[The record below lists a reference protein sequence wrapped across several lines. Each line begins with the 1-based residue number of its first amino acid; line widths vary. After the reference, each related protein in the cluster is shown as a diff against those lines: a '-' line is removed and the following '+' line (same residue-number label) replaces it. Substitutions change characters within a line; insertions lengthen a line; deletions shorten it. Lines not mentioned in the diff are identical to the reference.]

1 MHTTPRG
8 YISQRSDITFTERR
22 IPLLTND
29 RSYIWSGSEDWINEY
44 YRHSSTEELAGLTQE
59 TLTDLAL
66 AHRALATQRAA
77 GEALISVTSDDAGS
91 TLLVAIDDTSFLVSS
106 ITAQIA
112 ANWGGISSLIHPTF
126 AVERSANG
134 ELVSLAGTGY
144 DQPVASGDVASGS
157 DSSIESWIAVRLT
170 SRLDDT
176 QAAALEEEIRT
187 VLKDVRRAARDNNAM
202 AERVLDIADKM
213 TELSGVT
220 LGGSDH
226 YTGTPNSEA
235 DPVTRVESV
244 QEFLRWL
251 TRGNF
256 LFMGVKERDLT
267 GKAGDLVLTDR
278 EGSGLGILAD
288 TTDNAPLVL
297 TGLGLDNARD
307 PKPLYITKANS
318 RSTVHRHE
326 YLDYIGVRDFDRSG
340 NIIGEYVILGLFS
353 RQAYSLPAVE
363 TPLVRERIAIMRRH
377 LGYQPGSHSDK
388 TLAGIIEDYPR
399 LELLHADLTELTE
412 TFRGIMGLEER
423 RTTRLFLRPD
433 AFGRFVSATVFLPR
447 DRYNTQVRQRLE
459 AVFHDSLDIEYLD
472 FEVYLSTSSL
482 ARIFFRLRLSDP
494 NSIPTVD
501 AREIER
507 KLQAATRS
515 WGEATAAAVEGA
527 SAERGEDAEAGR
539 TAATAWSE
547 AVPMTYRADYEVEN
561 AVEDIAIFESLTDD
575 APAAVRVAER
585 AGKTR
590 VKTYLA
596 SAHTLTELLPVM
608 QNMGLTVLD
617 QKPYDITPADG
628 RTFSLYDFGVELPEG
643 VIAADV
649 ADLYEDALN
658 AYLLGKRESDTLDR
672 LILAEKLTWE
682 EVRVLR
688 AYTHYLV
695 QLGLVFTAE
704 FMSDTLLGYPQAT
717 RLLARYFDTS
727 FNPEADFATD
737 EAREAAR
744 DQVWAELAEVL
755 DAIPTLDVDRFMR
768 SLAAVMAATLRT
780 NAYLDRTALSLKVA
794 PQQIEFAPLPKPE
807 FEIFVYSPRVEG
819 VHLRFGS
826 VARGGLRWSD
836 RREDFRTEVLGL
848 VKAQMVKNAVIIPTG
863 AKGGFYPKQLPNPAV
878 DRDAWINE
886 GRESYKVFIRSLL
899 DVTDNLEVGADGTET
914 VVRPEGIV
922 ARDGNDYYLVV
933 AADKGTASFSDTANA
948 ISAEYGFWLG
958 DAFASGGSVG
968 YDHKAMGITARGAWE
983 SVKRHFAEIGI
994 DCQTQEFTAVGIGDM
1009 SGDVFGNGLMRSEA
1023 TRLVAAFDH
1032 RDIFLD
1038 PNPDAAASFAER
1050 VRLYNLPRSSWQDYN
1065 PELISAG
1072 GGVYSRGA
1080 KSITITPEV
1089 REVLGLD
1096 EDVTELAPPA
1106 LLSAILKAPVDL
1118 LYNGGIGTYVKGS
1131 EETHAEVGDKAN
1143 DPIRVDGRDLRARI
1157 VGEGGNLG
1165 FTQLGRIEAAR
1176 KGIIINTDAIDNS
1189 AGVETSDREVN
1200 IKILVDRLVARG
1212 ELSADER
1219 AAFIEAQREDVGA
1232 QVLETNKAQNVLLQA
1247 ERHSTAPGIEAYIRL
1262 IHDLEEKGGLNRE
1275 VEFLPT
1281 DQQIRDRYA
1290 ATGESLNGPE
1300 LAVLAA
1306 YVKIYLTAELEKTD
1320 IADDPYLES
1329 VLTDYFPPAL
1339 VERFGEHL
1347 DTHPLRK
1354 QIICTRIANEMVN
1367 LGGITH
1373 VFRAIEETG
1382 VGVDAIARAFYVSR
1396 ETFGIGTSGTL
1407 HRALPATTP
1416 LEAWQAVICDW
1427 QRVLDRLVRWFAA
1440 ERSVVVATPINE
1452 LIDRFK
1458 PVAELIPT
1466 LPDYFAD
1473 ETRARV
1479 RAMRDQ
1485 GEAWGLPEE
1494 LLVNWIRE
1502 FEAFALMDVV
1512 RIAEANGLPTELV
1525 ARVYYSVYDRFQID
1539 MLLTI
1544 ISRLPRNDRWETL
1557 ARSSL
1562 RDDLYEIAASLA
1574 LAVVQEFGEGV
1585 SAGTEDGD
1593 TAVARWVEAHPVRMG
1608 RVDSMLAEIQDAA
1621 PGADGRPRLAVL
1633 QVALRT
1639 LRGAV
1644 S

>member
-1 MHTTPRG
+1 M
-8 YISQRSDITFTERR
+8 
-22 IPLLTND
+22 LTND
-29 RSYIWSGSEDWINEY
+29 RSAHWSGSEDWINEY
-44 YRHSSTEELAGLTQE
+44 YRHSSADELEGLSDQQ
-59 TLTDLAL
+59 LTNLAQ
-66 AHRALATQRAA
+66 AHRALADQRVA
-77 GEALISVTSDDAGS
+77 GEALISVSNDDAGS
-91 TLLVAIDDTSFLVSS
+91 TLFIVVDDTSFLVSS

-112 ANWGGISSLIHPTF
+112 ANWGGISGLIHPTF
-126 AVERSANG
+126 VVERDSNG
-134 ELVSLAGTGY
+134 RLTSVTGTGFK
-144 DQPVASGDVASGS
+144 QPVASGDTVSMPILRDAATGNIGAGAT
-157 DSSIESWIAVRLT
+157 IESWIAVRLT
-170 SRLDDT
+170 SRVEGEDVT
-176 QAAALEEEIRT
+176 RLEQEIRSI
-187 VLKDVRRAARDNNAM
+187 LIDVRRAARDNDAM
-202 AERVLDIADKM
+202 AARTLDIAEKLG
-213 TELSGVT
+213 ELTDVT
-220 LGGSDH
+220 LGGAAH
-226 YTGTPNSEA
+226 YTGSINSDA
-235 DPVTRVESV
+235 DPMTRIESV

-256 LFMGVKERDLT
+256 LFMGIKERDLS
-267 GKAGDLVLTDR
+267 GHSGDLLLTDR
-278 EGSGLGILAD
+278 DGSGLGILAD
-288 TTDNAPLVL
+288 TGEGDPIVL
-297 TGLGLDNARD
+297 TGLGLENARD

-340 NIIGEYVILGLFS
+340 KIVGEYVILGLFS

-363 TPLVRERIAIMRRH
+363 TPIVRERVAIMRRH

-399 LELLHADLTELTE
+399 LELLHADLQELTD

-447 DRYNTQVRQRLE
+447 DRYNTHVRQRLE
-459 AVFHDSLDIEYLD
+459 AVFHEFIDIESLD

-482 ARIFFRLRLSDP
+482 ARIFFRLRLTTP
-494 NSIPTVD
+494 NTIPALD
-501 AREIER
+501 AKAIER
-507 KLQAATRS
+507 RLQEATRS
-515 WGEATAAAVEGA
+515 WGEATAAAVETAAAGEGL
-527 SAERGEDAEAGR
+527 SAEDGR
-539 TAATAWSE
+539 AAASAWSE

-561 AVEDIAIFESLTDD
+561 AVEDINIFESLSD
-575 APAAVRVAER
+575 AQPAAIRMGER
-585 AGKTR
+585 QGRTR
-590 VKTYLA
+590 IKTYLA

-608 QNMGLTVLD
+608 QNMGLVVID

-628 RTFSLYDFGVELPEG
+628 RSFSLYDFGVELPEG
-643 VIAADV
+643 VEAEKVSA
-649 ADLYEDALN
+649 LYEDALN
-658 AYLLGKRESDTLDR
+658 AYLLGKRESDSLDR
-672 LILAEKLTWE
+672 LILAEGLTWE
-682 EVRVLR
+682 QVRVLR

-695 QLGLVFTAE
+695 QLGQVYSAE
-704 FMSDTLLGYPQAT
+704 FMSDTLLAYPAAT
-717 RLLARYFDTS
+717 RLLADYFAATFD
-727 FNPEADFATD
+727 PDAQFASD
-737 EAREAAR
+737 EQREDARE
-744 DQVWAELAEVL
+744 QVWRELGGVL

-768 SLAAVMAATLRT
+768 SLAAVMKATLRT
-780 NAYLDRTALSLKVA
+780 NAYLDRPALALKVA
-794 PQQIEFAPLPKPE
+794 PGQIDFAPLPRPT

-863 AKGGFYPKQLPNPAV
+863 AKGGFYPKQLPNPAL
-878 DRDAWINE
+878 DRDAWITE
-886 GRESYKVFIRSLL
+886 GRESYKVFIASLL
-899 DVTDNLEVGADGTET
+899 DVTDNLAIEADGSET
-914 VVRPEGIV
+914 VVHNPRVI
-922 ARDGNDYYLVV
+922 ARDGDDYYLVV

-948 ISAEYGFWLG
+948 ISADYGFWLG

-983 SVKRHFAEIGI
+983 SVKRHFAELGI
-994 DCQTQEFTAVGIGDM
+994 DCQTEEFTAVGIGDM
-1009 SGDVFGNGLMRSEA
+1009 SGDVFGNGLMRSRA

-1038 PNPDAAASFAER
+1038 PNPKADVAFDER

-1080 KSITITPEV
+1080 KSIPISEQV
-1089 REVLGLD
+1089 RQALGLD
-1096 EDVTELAPPA
+1096 EGVTEMAPPE

-1118 LYNGGIGTYVKGS
+1118 LYNGGIGTYVKGFT
-1131 EETHAEVGDKAN
+1131 ETHAAVGDKAN
-1143 DPIRVDGRDLRARI
+1143 DAIRVNGRDLRARI

-1176 KGIIINTDAIDNS
+1176 AGILINTDAIDNS

-1200 IKILVDRLVARG
+1200 IKILVDRLVTAG
-1212 ELSADER
+1212 ELSAEER
-1219 AAFIEAQREDVGA
+1219 AGFIEAQREDVGA
-1232 QVLETNKAQNVLLQA
+1232 QVLRTNVEQNVLLQA
-1247 ERHSTAPGIEAYIRL
+1247 ERHGVVPGVEAYIRL
-1262 IHDLEEKGGLNRE
+1262 IHDLEEHAGLNRE

-1281 DQQIRDRYA
+1281 DEEIRERYE
-1290 ATGESLNGPE
+1290 ATGETLNGPE

-1306 YVKIYLTAELEKTD
+1306 YVKIHLTAELEKTD
-1320 IADDPYLES
+1320 LADDPYLAR
-1329 VLTDYFPPAL
+1329 VLTEYFPPAL

-1347 DTHPLRK
+1347 ESHPLRK
-1354 QIICTRIANEMVN
+1354 QIICTRVANEMVN

-1373 VFRAIEETG
+1373 VFRAVEETG
-1382 VGVDAIARAFYVSR
+1382 VGVDALARAFYVSR
-1396 ETFGIGTSGTL
+1396 ETFGIGNSARL
-1407 HRALPATTP
+1407 HRELPASVP
-1416 LEAWQAVICDW
+1416 LEGWQAVIKDW
-1427 QRVLDRLVRWFAA
+1427 QRVLDRLARWFAA
-1440 ERSVVVATPINE
+1440 ERSVVVGTPIAE
-1452 LIDRFK
+1452 MIERFK
-1458 PVAELIPT
+1458 PVAELIPS
-1466 LPDYFAD
+1466 LKDYFAD
-1473 ETRARV
+1473 DTRARV

-1485 GEAWGLPEE
+1485 AEAWGLPEE
-1494 LLVNWIRE
+1494 LIVNWIRE

-1512 RIAEANGLPTELV
+1512 RIAEANGLSTEQV
-1525 ARVYYSVYDRFQID
+1525 ARVYYSVYDRFQVD
-1539 MLLTI
+1539 LLLTT
-1544 ISRLPRNDRWETL
+1544 ISKLPRNDRWETL

-1574 LAVVQEFGEGV
+1574 LNVVQEVSEGV
-1585 SAGTEDGD
+1585 AAGTESGD
-1593 TAVARWVEAHPVRMG
+1593 TAVARWVENHPVRMG